1 MKIVF
6 FLFSL
11 IFTLSVKADIPAS
24 VVDALNQADIPL
36 DSVSIYVQPVDSTVP
51 TISHNAN
58 KSMNPASVMKLVTT
72 YVGLEALTPAYRWKT
87 ELYRDGEV
95 KNGVLEGDLIIK
107 GYGDPSFKAQEFW
120 HLLMSLQQAGI
131 QSINGDLVIDKT
143 YFAKQE
149 GERRAFD
156 DEIWRAYN
164 AEPSAFL
171 VNGRNTSFKFSVQ
184 NGTVSVNQEL
194 ELPQIKIINQMSLRS
209 EDCGSWRNYFTYIIQ
224 SGLDSQ
230 IITFNGTYSPECEAR
245 YLELSLFD
253 DELYAFYTFQKL
265 WQELGGQFGGKLQV
279 KALPLSAVKILEQQ
293 SEPLGNVIRDINKWS
308 NNLMARQLLLTLA
321 AEKQPL
327 PATEIKGAYVVNQ
340 EFKKMGLN
348 FDELVI
354 ENGSGLSRMERIS
367 AEHLGLM
374 LLNAYHSPVMPEF
387 ISSMPILGL
396 DGTVEKRLNGE
407 EVKGRA
413 HLKTG
418 SIDAVSA
425 IAGYILDHKNKRSVI
440 VMLVN
445 HTKSAMSKEAQDILI
460 NWLNNE

>member
-131 QSINGDLVIDKT
+131 QGINGDLVIDKT

-164 AEPSAFL
+164 AQPSAFL

-184 NGTVSVNQEL
+184 NNAVSINQEF
-194 ELPQIKIINQMSLRS
+194 ELPQIKIINEMDLRHG
-209 EDCGSWRNYFTYIIQ
+209 DCGSWRDYFTYIIQ

-245 YLELSLFD
+245 YLELSLLD
-253 DELYAFYTFQKL
+253 DEQYAFYTFQKL
-265 WQELGGQFGGKLQV
+265 WQELGGQFSGRLQV
-279 KALPLSAVKILEQQ
+279 KVLPLSAVKILEQQ

-340 EFKKMGLN
+340 ELKKMGLN

-374 LLNAYHSPVMPEF
+374 LLSAYHSPVMPEF

-396 DGTVEKRLNGE
+396 DGTVKKRLNDE
-407 EVKGRA
+407 AVQGRA